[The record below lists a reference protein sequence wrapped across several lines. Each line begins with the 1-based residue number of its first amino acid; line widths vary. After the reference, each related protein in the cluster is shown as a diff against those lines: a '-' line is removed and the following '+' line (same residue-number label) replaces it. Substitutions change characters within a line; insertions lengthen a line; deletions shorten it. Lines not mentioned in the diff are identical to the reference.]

1 MSSRSSKRGVGSA
14 RLREHLRM
22 IRACEKSG
30 ESLKSYAELHGVS
43 VHALYQA
50 KKNARTQGLL
60 PPHRA
65 TRSTGTGSEIARR
78 THFVEVH
85 SPASMSLA
93 NCPIWRIRFVS
104 GDVLESTAPL
114 SMDDVVH
121 LALRMRGQS

>member
-1 MSSRSSKRGVGSA
+1 MSSRSLKRGAGSA
-14 RLREHLRM
+14 RLREHLSV

-50 KKNARTQGLL
+50 KKNARKQGLL

-65 TRSTGTGSEIARR
+65 TSSPGTGSEIARR
-78 THFVEVH
+78 TRFVEVH
-85 SPASMSLA
+85 STASMSV
-93 NCPIWRIRFVS
+93 PIRPTWRIRFAS
-104 GDVLESTAPL
+104 GDVLESDAPL

-121 LALRMRGQS
+121 LAVRMRGQS